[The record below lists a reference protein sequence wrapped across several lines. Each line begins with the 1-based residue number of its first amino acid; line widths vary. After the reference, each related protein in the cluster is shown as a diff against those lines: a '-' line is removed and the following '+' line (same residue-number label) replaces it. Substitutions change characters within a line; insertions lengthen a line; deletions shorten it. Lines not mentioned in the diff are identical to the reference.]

1 MHDIV
6 ATNSH
11 PDGEVFVSP
20 PPSFLQEDIATKA
33 VASTEALQRELAEAR
48 ELHRQEVA
56 GAASRLA
63 AAEAASAEAADKLR
77 LAK

>member
-1 MHDIV
+1 M
-6 ATNSH
+6 
-11 PDGEVFVSP
+11 
-20 PPSFLQEDIATKA
+20 QEDIATKA

-63 AAEAASAEAADKLR
+63 AAEAASAEAADNLR